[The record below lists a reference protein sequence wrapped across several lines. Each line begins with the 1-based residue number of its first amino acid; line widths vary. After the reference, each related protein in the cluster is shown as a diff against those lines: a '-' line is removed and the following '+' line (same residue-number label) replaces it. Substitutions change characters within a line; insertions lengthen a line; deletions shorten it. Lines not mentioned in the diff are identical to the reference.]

1 MWYHNEANE
10 LGSKILA
17 VVVVVSV
24 VLRVLFWLWDWVLKV
39 F

>member
-1 MWYHNEANE
+1 MWYHKEANE